1 MADSAKRDPWAV
13 ALSEALRKWCREN
26 GYVPVN
32 RLAHELGIVE
42 HRWQLIIGGKGIAE
56 GGGKRGEKKDE
67 TIYARLYL
75 RTGLTQADP
84 RTIPSRK
91 SYVPKTKSHVD
102 RVRAWTDGQL
112 ASYRE
117 TAEAKGVLA
126 LAKEKGEA
134 DSTKASTPLALEKE
148 QKPSLGALDLAI
160 LGIVRLAIDEANKPL
175 ADLLEEIKELL
186 QRLRTTETA
195 SPDQASSSRPVQVRQ
210 KEGTSLAVSISWLTE
225 VLGKILEGSD
235 EEINRIAAL
244 HGRDLARLNIHINP
258 FTLQGEDRRRTL
270 ASLRMTRGHTGR

>member
-1 MADSAKRDPWAV
+1 MTDSAKRDPWAV
-13 ALSEALRKWCREN
+13 ALSEALRKWCIEN

-75 RTGLTQADP
+75 RTGLPECDP
-84 RTIPSRK
+84 RTIPPRK
-91 SYVPKTKSHVD
+91 SYVPKTGSYVD

-117 TAEAKGVLA
+117 TAEATGILVLV
-126 LAKEKGEA
+126 KEKGGGEG
-134 DSTKASTPLALEKE
+134 TKATRSLSLGKE
-148 QKPSLGALDLAI
+148 QTPSLGALDLAI

-175 ADLLEEIKELL
+175 VDLLEEIKELL
-186 QRLRTTETA
+186 QRLSMAETA
-195 SPDQASSSRPVQVRQ
+195 PPNQESPSRAGQVRQ
-210 KEGTSLAVSISWLTE
+210 KGGTSLAVSIAWLTE
-225 VLGKILEGSD
+225 ALGKILEGSD

-244 HGRDLARLNIHINP
+244 HGRELARLNIHINP
-258 FTLQGEDRRRTL
+258 FTLEGENRRRALT
-270 ASLRMTRGHTGR
+270 SLRMTHGHPGR